1 MNEWRKKELS
11 TVLAYIFQNNLFLP
25 LDVKNLYYF
34 KEADKNFS
42 VELENLKIRQPDPS
56 FCLEKFW
63 GRK

>member
-11 TVLAYIFQNNLFLP
+11 TVLAYTFQNNLFLP

-42 VELENLKIRQPDPS
+42 VELGKSQN
-56 FCLEKFW
+56 
-63 GRK
+63 